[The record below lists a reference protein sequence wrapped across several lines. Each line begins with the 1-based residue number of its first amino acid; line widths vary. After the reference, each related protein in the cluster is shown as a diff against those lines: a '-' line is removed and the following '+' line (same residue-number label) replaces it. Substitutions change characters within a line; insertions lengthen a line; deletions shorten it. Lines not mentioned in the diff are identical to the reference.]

1 MEGLLPFD
9 FQFQGIYFFDLIAMQ
24 KGKHIIHNPM
34 TRREM
39 LGVCKMGFGSL
50 AFMNLFGSCT
60 DGLKSKSLLD
70 QINQTP
76 HFIPKAKNII
86 FLYMDGGV
94 SQVDSF
100 DPKPRLA
107 KENGEDP
114 SKKFKVD
121 ATQFNNVGKIL
132 KSPWQFKQYGQ
143 CGMPV
148 SELFPNIATCVD
160 DLALIRSMVSEFPEH
175 TNANYFLHT
184 GSGLQGRP
192 SMGAWINYGL
202 GSENNNLPGYVVLD
216 GGLIPPGGLDNFK
229 NGFLPA
235 AHQASILRMGDEP
248 VANIKAHETVDGI
261 QSEKLAFINQM
272 DKSLLGNVGHAD
284 AVETAISNYEL
295 AFQMQSSIPELT
307 QFSSESEATKKMYGL
322 YSDDPNTRSYAQQ
335 CLMARRLIERGVRF
349 VELTCPNVG
358 HGTDRWDQHDN
369 LKDGHERN
377 AHAVDQPIAALLKDL
392 KVRGMLDQ
400 TLVVWS
406 GEFGRTPFA
415 QGTNGRDHNPSAF
428 SMWMAGAGIKG
439 GTFYGATDEYGY
451 RVTENKV
458 TIHDLHATMLH
469 LLGVDHTSLTF
480 PFSGRNFRLTDVH
493 GNVVQEVL
501 V

>member
-1 MEGLLPFD
+1 MGVC
-9 FQFQGIYFFDLIAMQ
+9 
-24 KGKHIIHNPM
+24 KHHEHRPLS
-34 TRREM
+34 RREM
-39 LGVCKMGFGSL
+39 LNLCKGGFGTLAFMSLFGSL
-50 AFMNLFGSCT
+50 PGCT
-60 DGLKSKSLLD
+60 TSPDPASQLKGLGQLP
-70 QINQTP
+70 N
-76 HFIPKAKNII
+76 FVPKARNVI

-100 DPKPRLA
+100 DPKPRLE

-114 SKKFKVD
+114 NKKFKVD
-121 ATQFNNVGKIL
+121 DTQFNNVGKIL
-132 KSPWQFKQYGQ
+132 KSPWEFKQYGA

-148 SELFPNIATCVD
+148 SELFPHIATCVD
-160 DLALIRSMVSEFPEH
+160 DIALIRSMTSNFPEH

-192 SMGAWINYGL
+192 SMGAWVNYGL

-235 AHQASILRMGDEP
+235 SYQASMLRTGAEP
-248 VANIKAHETVDGI
+248 VANIKPMEK
-261 QSEKLAFINQM
+261 QELQNQKLAFIKEM
-272 DKSLLGNVGHAD
+272 DNSLVTDLGHAD
-284 AVETAISNYEL
+284 DVEAAITNYEL
-295 AFQMQSSIPELT
+295 AYKMQSSIPELT
-307 QFSSESEATKKMYGL
+307 QFAGESVATQNLYGIF
-322 YSDDPNTRSYAQQ
+322 SKDPYTRSYGAQ

-349 VELTCPNVG
+349 IELTCPRVG
-358 HGTDRWDQHDN
+358 GNADRWDQHSE
-369 LKDGHERN
+369 LKRGHEDN
-377 AHAVDQPIAALLKDL
+377 AHAVDQPIAGLLKDL
-392 KVRGMLDQ
+392 KVRGLLDQ
-400 TLVVWS
+400 TLVVWT

-415 QGTNGRDHNPSAF
+415 QGTDGRDHNPSAF

-439 GTFYGATDEYGY
+439 GTIFGQTDEYGY
-451 RVTENKV
+451 RVVENKV

-493 GNVVQEVL
+493 GNVIKQIL
-501 V
+501 S